1 MSQKNGTLWKK
12 ETSRYFDAHVVIKK
26 KLEAFQA
33 RRKKEGAGV
42 SKKDVAKYLKQQQ
55 KQEEPFNNPFA
66 AALAKLDQEKK

>member
-1 MSQKNGTLWKK
+1 MELQGKGEKQVFRCVCGYK
-12 ETSRYFDAHVVIKK
+12 E
-26 KLEAFQA
+26 KLEAFQN

-42 SKKDVAKYLKQQQ
+42 SKKDVTRYLKQQK